1 MFKFLAPIITIGVL
15 GGVALDQSS
24 RDAAPPGVELYHAGV
39 QAAEAAIPYNI
50 GNWVGTDTPIRQEA
64 LNILDANST
73 VSRVYRNLLNGHTA
87 TLLLV
92 QCADARSLLGHYP
105 PVCYPSQGWT
115 QVSSAIT
122 PMPGEYGSFEAT
134 EYAFGYELS
143 LQSNSLEVLHFT
155 VLPDGQMAPNMD
167 LLDTAARDRR
177 YTFYGGASIQFI
189 VNAGLTDGERLETYE
204 MMFQAAAPW
213 ISVVQAGIPS

>member
-1 MFKFLAPIITIGVL
+1 MFKFMTPLITIALL
-15 GGVALDQSS
+15 GGVALDQSN
-24 RDAAPPGVELYHAGV
+24 RDAAPPGIESYHVRV
-39 QAAEAAIPYNI
+39 QQAETLIPYNI

-73 VSRVYRNLLNGHTA
+73 ISRVYRDLLTGQTA

-105 PVCYPSQGWT
+105 PVCYPSQGWS
-115 QVSSAIT
+115 QLSSAIT
-122 PMPGEYGSFEAT
+122 AVPPEFGSFEAT

-143 LQSNSLEVLHFT
+143 LQSNALEVLHFT
-155 VLPDGQMAPNMD
+155 VLPDGRMAPNMD
-167 LLDTAARDRR
+167 LLDVAARDRR

-189 VNAGLTDGERLETYE
+189 VNSGLTDEGRHQTYE
-204 MMFQAAAPW
+204 MLFQAAAPW
-213 ISVVQAGIPS
+213 IAAVQAGLPS